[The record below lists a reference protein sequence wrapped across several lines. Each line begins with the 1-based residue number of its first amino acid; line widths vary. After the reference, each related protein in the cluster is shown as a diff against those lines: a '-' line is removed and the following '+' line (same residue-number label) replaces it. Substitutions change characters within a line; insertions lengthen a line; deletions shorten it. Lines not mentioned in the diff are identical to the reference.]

1 MSLRYVDK
9 RRLYVSNLLR
19 RMSNKYEAPIWRRV
33 RELLLKPRRRRVQ
46 VNISKLNRYTSEGDV
61 VVVPGKVLGS
71 GDMDHK
77 IVIGAYSYTLTAL
90 NKLRNAEC
98 EVLTI
103 EQLVDRYPDGK
114 GVKIII

>member
-19 RMSNKYEAPIWRRV
+19 RTSNKYDAPIWKRV
-33 RELLLKPRRRRVQ
+33 REILIKPRRRRVQ
-46 VNISKLNRYTSEGDV
+46 VNISKLNRFTKEGDV
-61 VVVPGKVLGS
+61 VVVPGKVLGA
-71 GDMDHK
+71 GFIDHK
-77 IVIGAYSYTLTAL
+77 VIVGAYSYTVTAAK
-90 NKLRNAEC
+90 KLSNAGC

-103 EQLVDRYPDGK
+103 EELIKKFPNGS